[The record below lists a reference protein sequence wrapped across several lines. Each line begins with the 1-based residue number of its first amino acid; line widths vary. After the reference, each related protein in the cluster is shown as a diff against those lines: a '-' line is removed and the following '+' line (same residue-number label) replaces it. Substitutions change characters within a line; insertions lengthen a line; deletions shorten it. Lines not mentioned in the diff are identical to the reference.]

1 MRYVK
6 LRVLYAE
13 VSIMKRKIAL
23 VLIVA
28 FCVSSLMPEMQSKA
42 SEINGTE
49 IQSQIEDESGE
60 ESNEVYEEEQQQ
72 DENKLDDAANV
83 EEYEQKDEEKNE
95 EQVPGRRP

>member
-1 MRYVK
+1 MVYKIVIMRYVK

-23 VLIVA
+23 VLIAA

-49 IQSQIEDESGE
+49 IQSQIEAESGE
-60 ESNEVYEEEQQQ
+60 ESNEVMKRSS
-72 DENKLDDAANV
+72 NKT
-83 EEYEQKDEEKNE
+83 
-95 EQVPGRRP
+95 RIS